1 MARVLL
7 EDHSSSTDDIKRCM
21 HSLRFTAGTV
31 RIKTFLL
38 PSGWQGRWGRWDECT
53 RGKCECAERGKQ
65 QGARSKGGNS
75 PHSSCCCVALPPE
88 VLLLFALALSEQL
101 MGQKQLM
108 LQKARASNLKD
119 TLIHWLRMNDNKSWV
134 DEMPRFLTSMFWS
147 HSLRAGPT
155 LRKISNI
162 TGTITLFRNC

>member
-1 MARVLL
+1 MAQVLL

-38 PSGWQGRWGRWDECT
+38 PSGWQGRWGRREKCT

-75 PHSSCCCVALPPE
+75 PHSSCCCMAVPPE
-88 VLLLFALALSEQL
+88 VLLLFALGRSEQL
-101 MGQKQLM
+101 MGQRSASESKN
-108 LQKARASNLKD
+108 LQPEGYVSTLAADEWQRELDGWDASFPHQYILV
-119 TLIHWLRMNDNKSWV
+119 TLTKGWANPQKN
-134 DEMPRFLTSMFWS
+134 F
-147 HSLRAGPT
+147 
-155 LRKISNI
+155 
-162 TGTITLFRNC
+162 